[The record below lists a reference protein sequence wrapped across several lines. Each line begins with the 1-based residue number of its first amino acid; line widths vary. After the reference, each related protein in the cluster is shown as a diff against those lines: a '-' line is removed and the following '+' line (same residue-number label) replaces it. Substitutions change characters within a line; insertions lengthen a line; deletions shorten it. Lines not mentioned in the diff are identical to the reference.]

1 MIFIMNIEIDK
12 LASVMG
18 LTQYQTNVLKAR
30 PDVYNIRRLV
40 KRGSVLYAPR
50 SIHGVV
56 GFVRRMFYGRPADLI
71 GRDKMLVCNQCGI
84 RFLHMDFIV
93 CQSDLSVIMPMIMA
107 ILLHVRKN
115 NILKLVVCANKI
127 THVCRI
133 KIGHYF
139 RQRVCACAI
148 RCNN

>member
-84 RFLHMDFIV
+84 RFFAHGFYSVPIGPFRYYANDNGDIV
-93 CQSDLSVIMPMIMA
+93 ARPQ
-107 ILLHVRKN
+107 K
-115 NILKLVVCANKI
+115 
-127 THVCRI
+127 
-133 KIGHYF
+133 
-139 RQRVCACAI
+139 
-148 RCNN
+148 